1 MELAGR
7 VVVLTGAARGIGA
20 AMARR
25 FASEGAAGIVVSD
38 VDVAAAEQVA
48 EQITAAGGAA
58 VAMGADAGAKDDLRA
73 LVRTAKKIYGRL
85 DVFCANAGVAFGTGV
100 HASGEQWERS
110 WSVNV
115 MQHVYAAQVVLPAMA
130 RAGSGYL
137 LITASAAGLL
147 TAPGDAPY
155 SVSKHAAVGLAEWLA
170 LTYRPRGVRVSA
182 LCPLGVRTDL
192 LEPAL
197 AAGHPAALAIAASGP
212 LLAPEDVAD
221 CVVEGIRTEEFLI
234 LPHESVRE
242 RFARKASGV
251 DRWINEVAE
260 SGSPV
265 GGR

>member
-1 MELAGR
+1 VELAGR

-25 FASEGAAGIVVSD
+25 FASAGAAGLVLSD
-38 VDVAAAEQVA
+38 VDVAGAESVA
-48 EQITAAGGAA
+48 DEIVVAGGQATA
-58 VAMGADAGAKDDLRA
+58 VAADAGSKDDLKA
-73 LVRTAKKIYGRL
+73 LVRAARKTYGGL
-85 DVFCANAGVAFGTGV
+85 DVFCSNAGVAYGTGV

-115 MQHVYAAQVVLPAMA
+115 MQHVYAAQLVLPAMA

-147 TAPGDAPY
+147 AAPGDAPY

-170 LTYRPRGVRVSA
+170 LTYRPRGVHVSA

-192 LEPAL
+192 LAPAL
-197 AAGHPAALAIAASGP
+197 AAGHPAALAIAAAAP
-212 LLAPEDVAD
+212 LLEPEDVAA
-221 CVVEGIRTEEFLI
+221 CVVEGIRAEEFLI

-242 RFARKASGV
+242 SYAQKARGV
-251 DRWINEVAE
+251 DKWIDEMTSVGS
-260 SGSPV
+260 SG
-265 GGR
+265 GH